1 MTASLTFIES
11 PPGFDSLV
19 DFALDDVA
27 GAPGLFVLRPDAESG
42 IRMFVIDA
50 SLYLPDYAPVLS
62 DTQAAALELTRAEDA
77 LLLVV
82 ANPAADGTTVNL
94 MAPIVVNSTTGRCA
108 QVILD
113 DAVWPLRA
121 PLRAA

>member
-11 PPGFDSLV
+11 PPGFDALV
-19 DFALDDVA
+19 DFTLEDVA
-27 GAPGLFVLRPDAESG
+27 GAPGLFVLRPDSERG

-82 ANPAADGTTVNL
+82 ANPGDDGTTVNL

>member
-1 MTASLTFIES
+1 MSVSLTFIES

-19 DFALDDVA
+19 DFTLDDVA
-27 GAPGLFVLRPDAESG
+27 AAPGLFVLRPDAERG

-82 ANPAADGTTVNL
+82 ANPGADGTTVNL
-94 MAPIVVNSTTGRCA
+94 MAPIVVNSTTGRCV

-121 PLRAA
+121 PLHAA